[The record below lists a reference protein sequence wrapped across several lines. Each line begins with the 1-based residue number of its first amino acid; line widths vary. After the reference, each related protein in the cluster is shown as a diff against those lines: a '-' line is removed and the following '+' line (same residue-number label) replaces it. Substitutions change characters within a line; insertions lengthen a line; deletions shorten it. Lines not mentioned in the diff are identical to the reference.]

1 MAKSKTRYRCRN
13 CGYISVSYLGRCP
26 NCGAWN
32 QLVAETQEV
41 QKVSSKAT
49 ASRLITKTGG
59 SQPIRLHNVEAKD
72 EQRIKTKF
80 SELNRVL
87 GGGIV
92 PGSLVLIGGD
102 PGIGKSTL
110 MLQITDDLAQNYK
123 ILYVSGEESAAQ
135 IKLRADRLGAG
146 NSNIILYPETNMHDI
161 RAQINDLKPDF
172 VVIDSIQT
180 MNEPSLDSMIGSASQ
195 VREVTTE
202 LMKIAKNEKI
212 TIFVIGHVTKEGA
225 IAGPKIMEH
234 MVDTVLYFEGDEHH
248 SYRILH
254 SVKNRFGA
262 ANELGMFEM
271 TNQGLQEVDNPSAFF
286 LDERLPNA
294 NGSAVA
300 VSLEGTRPLLAEV
313 QALVTP
319 TAFGYAK
326 RTAAG
331 VDYNRLALLLA
342 VLEKRGNLMLQNQDA
357 FLMVTG
363 GLKLTEPAIDLAL
376 AAAVASSYKNKAI
389 SATDCFAGEIG
400 LTGEVRRINK
410 CDVRVK
416 EAAKTGFKRIFLP
429 RHNVTPQLQQ
439 LADIEVVGV
448 ASLPHLLKLLFS

>member
-1 MAKSKTRYRCRN
+1 
-13 CGYISVSYLGRCP
+13 
-26 NCGAWN
+26 
-32 QLVAETQEV
+32 
-41 QKVSSKAT
+41 
-49 ASRLITKTGG
+49 
-59 SQPIRLHNVEAKD
+59 
-72 EQRIKTKF
+72 
-80 SELNRVL
+80 
-87 GGGIV
+87 
-92 PGSLVLIGGD
+92 
-102 PGIGKSTL
+102 
-110 MLQITDDLAQNYK
+110 
-123 ILYVSGEESAAQ
+123 
-135 IKLRADRLGAG
+135 
-146 NSNIILYPETNMHDI
+146 
-161 RAQINDLKPDF
+161 
-172 VVIDSIQT
+172 

>member
-1 MAKSKTRYRCRN
+1 
-13 CGYISVSYLGRCP
+13 
-26 NCGAWN
+26 
-32 QLVAETQEV
+32 
-41 QKVSSKAT
+41 
-49 ASRLITKTGG
+49 
-59 SQPIRLHNVEAKD
+59 
-72 EQRIKTKF
+72 
-80 SELNRVL
+80 
-87 GGGIV
+87 
-92 PGSLVLIGGD
+92 
-102 PGIGKSTL
+102 
-110 MLQITDDLAQNYK
+110 
-123 ILYVSGEESAAQ
+123 
-135 IKLRADRLGAG
+135 
-146 NSNIILYPETNMHDI
+146 
-161 RAQINDLKPDF
+161 
-172 VVIDSIQT
+172 
-180 MNEPSLDSMIGSASQ
+180 
-195 VREVTTE
+195 
-202 LMKIAKNEKI
+202 
-212 TIFVIGHVTKEGA
+212 
-225 IAGPKIMEH
+225 
-234 MVDTVLYFEGDEHH
+234 
-248 SYRILH
+248 
-254 SVKNRFGA
+254 
-262 ANELGMFEM
+262 
-271 TNQGLQEVDNPSAFF
+271 
-286 LDERLPNA
+286 
-294 NGSAVA
+294 
-300 VSLEGTRPLLAEV
+300 V